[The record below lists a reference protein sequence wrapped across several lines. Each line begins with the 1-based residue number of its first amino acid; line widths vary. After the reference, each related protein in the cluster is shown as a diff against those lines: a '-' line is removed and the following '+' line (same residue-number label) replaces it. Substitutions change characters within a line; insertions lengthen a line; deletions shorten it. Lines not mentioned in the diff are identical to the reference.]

1 MDCAPPLSEA
11 QAASSQHPPWHI
23 SIEGGFRQLAEQD
36 GKTGN
41 IMHLI
46 IEHVLGSGA
55 ALCGWFQGHMRGT
68 MLVLRIAA
76 LRFIHYPKK
85 LDQSLLG

>member
-1 MDCAPPLSEA
+1 M
-11 QAASSQHPPWHI
+11 
-23 SIEGGFRQLAEQD
+23 GGGGDKLLKKD
-36 GKTGN
+36 GKTGD
-41 IMHLI
+41 IVHLI

-76 LRFIHYPKK
+76 LRFIHYRKK
-85 LDQSLLG
+85 LNDQSLLGKVES